1 MTQSSDRARR
11 NLTGTGLVHFSS
23 DALEQIDEALEALIE
38 ASVARCALLI
48 DRTGCIVSSSGDFH
62 PISQENM
69 GAVAAGV
76 IAALN
81 AMVSRA
87 SSPEVSVKFYGAEID
102 KIHYVVVADR
112 LILCMLHGRSTTSGQ
127 IRGAAKEFVTT
138 VTSIIGKDKVDESEN
153 KNLVKS
159 VQYIESKLNEM
170 FKDLT

>member
-1 MTQSSDRARR
+1 MSQSSDRVRR
-11 NLTGTGLVHFSS
+11 NVTGTGIVHFSA
-23 DALEQIDEALEALIE
+23 DALEQIDGALEKLIE
-38 ASVARCALLI
+38 ESQARCALLI
-48 DRTGCIVSSSGDFH
+48 DRTGCIISSCGDFH

-112 LILCMLHGRSTTSGQ
+112 LILCMLHSRNATSGQ
-127 IRGAAKEFVTT
+127 IRGAAKDFVNTC
-138 VTSIIGKDKVDESEN
+138 TSIIGKDKIDEKEN
-153 KNLVKS
+153 QNLVKS